1 MATAPGNNSNDDLS
15 NFGANDWLIEEMF
28 EAWKKD
34 PNSVDTS
41 WREFFDKRAG
51 QATPQAAPCV
61 EKKPQGR
68 RLLPPALATL
78 RKNSSPR
85 LSDLT
90 KRQVRRPPSLAPA
103 R

>member
-1 MATAPGNNSNDDLS
+1 MATAPGNSSNDDLS

-51 QATPQAAPCV
+51 QATPQAAP
-61 EKKPQGR
+61 
-68 RLLPPALATL
+68 AT
-78 RKNSSPR
+78 
-85 LSDLT
+85 
-90 KRQVRRPPSLAPA
+90 APA
-103 R
+103 PAPAPETPQSGGHAGHTPG